1 MPFAADQVR
10 FSIRT
15 QNKPQDGSPKKEG
28 EKEVCLPEGS
38 GKSRHMLNLEG
49 RMEGRV
55 KIEREKLEHFQM
67 EEGKKGWPVVE

>member
-1 MPFAADQVR
+1 MEDKDEKRRRSCGGQR
-10 FSIRT
+10 
-15 QNKPQDGSPKKEG
+15 KPKEEG
-28 EKEVCLPEGS
+28 EKEVCFPLPEGS